1 RIIGSFVNVTSII
14 LKKLSDS
21 ALSNQISLFGINNRQ
36 SLSKKVSNIKNTIYR
51 LSLFSLIKT

>member
-1 RIIGSFVNVTSII
+1 RIIGSFLNVTSII

-36 SLSKKVSNIKNTIYR
+36 PLSKKVSNIKNTIYR